1 MAEVTAQLSLDIAK
15 LKAGLEKAKSEIQAF
30 KEHAKAQKISL
41 GVDQGV
47 GQYGPSQMPLPAS
60 VRNLFGGIGA
70 NGSAGMFG
78 ELASSTGMQAGE
90 GISDGMAAGIGGAA
104 GAVVTAF
111 AGVLKKLLGMAEDAA
126 MDMAKAVYHGLEFNY
141 ELNNA
146 SVGISNVIGQF
157 QGLNKEASKDAA
169 AAALA
174 RIVELEPKTAGTL
187 QDLVQGFMATI
198 AASQSA
204 GLSINE
210 NITLIS
216 KFANVMSNIG
226 MPTGQLPQELR
237 SILSGDITNDSMV
250 AKVLQISNEDVA
262 QWKAAG
268 TLFEEL
274 SNKVGKISD
283 AGDSAQVALTSLKSV
298 VDQALGNMTKPLFDE
313 LVQSGKDL
321 TEWLKSA
328 EVKTQLEALKT
339 SLEMLGSRVIKLGPE
354 FQGLAHAMLDIAH
367 VSVQAAGGV
376 ASLIKDIERLNESPL
391 GRFFH
396 VVRQITTLGLNDK
409 IANAFT
415 KHDPLGGED
424 SIHVTDDAGDASQN
438 PALDRKAPKS
448 GELSEEQV
456 KAADKKKRALEA
468 IASLEERIE
477 KLRRDSLS
485 PADRLAAIDA
495 DRAGLLEKLRTV
507 GGPLYTPDEN
517 GMGAAAEAYQKSG
530 DLEKATEL
538 LKLKEQYLQLL
549 REEMDVTKKLQEQDV
564 NAQKKDED
572 MSKKIDDLATSNRS
586 KEISL
591 MSPQGQMQAFK
602 EQLAKSFGFD
612 IKSAAD
618 VQRGLK
624 ADKQAIEDAKTPED
638 KLKAQQKYQSDL
650 NAASQLAGTIQPGQ
664 RMSLAGEVAGALGI
678 LGGKGGA
685 DLIAEESRKQTGFL
699 ERIAAALD
707 AGKPQ
712 SHQWDD
718 PFAQ

>member
-90 GISDGMAAGIGGAA
+90 GISAGMAAGIGGAA
-104 GAVVTAF
+104 GAAVTAF
-111 AGVLKKLLGMAEDAA
+111 AAVLKKLLGMAEDAA

-174 RIVELEPKTAGTL
+174 RIVELEPETAGTL

-210 NITLIS
+210 NITLVS
-216 KFANVMSNIG
+216 KFANALSNIG
-226 MPTGQLPQELR
+226 MPTWQLPQELR
-237 SILSGDITNDSMV
+237 SILSGNITKDSMV

-313 LVQSGKDL
+313 LVQSFTNVVFAQLRIAAINAAL
-321 TEWLKSA
+321 T
-328 EVKTQLEALKT
+328 ALF
-339 SLEMLGSRVIKLGPE
+339 LLGILP
-354 FQGLAHAMLDIAH
+354 L
-367 VSVQAAGGV
+367 
-376 ASLIKDIERLNESPL
+376 L
-391 GRFFH
+391 GRPLPMAGTLVAVTFF
-396 VVRQITTLGLNDK
+396 
-409 IANAFT
+409 
-415 KHDPLGGED
+415 
-424 SIHVTDDAGDASQN
+424 
-438 PALDRKAPKS
+438 
-448 GELSEEQV
+448 
-456 KAADKKKRALEA
+456 
-468 IASLEERIE
+468 
-477 KLRRDSLS
+477 
-485 PADRLAAIDA
+485 
-495 DRAGLLEKLRTV
+495 AGLLPVVGNLISNTV
-507 GGPLYTPDEN
+507 IVII
-517 GMGAAAEAYQKSG
+517 AS
-530 DLEKATEL
+530 
-538 LKLKEQYLQLL
+538 
-549 REEMDVTKKLQEQDV
+549 
-564 NAQKKDED
+564 
-572 MSKKIDDLATSNRS
+572 SN
-586 KEISL
+586 SL
-591 MSPQGQMQAFK
+591 
-602 EQLAKSFGFD
+602 
-612 IKSAAD
+612 
-618 VQRGLK
+618 
-624 ADKQAIEDAKTPED
+624 
-638 KLKAQQKYQSDL
+638 
-650 NAASQLAGTIQPGQ
+650 
-664 RMSLAGEVAGALGI
+664 
-678 LGGKGGA
+678 
-685 DLIAEESRKQTGFL
+685 
-699 ERIAAALD
+699 LD
-707 AGKPQ
+707 AGLCLAWLVAIHKLEYFLNAHIIGTRIRAHAWELLIVMLVMEALFGLAGLLSAPIVY
-712 SHQWDD
+712 
-718 PFAQ
+718 AQLKCRLHAQGWLD

>member
-15 LKAGLEKAKSEIQAF
+15 LKAGLDKAKSEIQAF

-60 VRNLFGGIGA
+60 VRNLFGGVGA

-90 GISDGMAAGIGGAA
+90 GISAGMAAGIGGAA
-104 GAVVTAF
+104 GAAVTAF
-111 AGVLKKLLGMAEDAA
+111 AAVLKKLLGMAEDAA

-210 NITLIS
+210 NITLVS
-216 KFANVMSNIG
+216 KFANALSNIG
-226 MPTGQLPQELR
+226 MPTWQLPQELR
-237 SILSGDITNDSMV
+237 SILSGNITKDSMV

-274 SNKVGKISD
+274 SNKIGKIGD

-313 LVQSGKDL
+313 LVQSGKEL
-321 TEWLKSA
+321 TEFLKGDAVKQQLENISQSMMTLWDSVKKMGPDLLLLGINLLGLVDTALHVANAFAPLVKVIADLGAVTAFVANKAFGRAGNAPLPPAAEKTENAVLDRHVGLKPEASEA
-328 EVKTQLEALKT
+328 EVKAQKERERSVEA
-339 SLEMLGSRVIKLGPE
+339 
-354 FQGLAHAMLDIAH
+354 
-367 VSVQAAGGV
+367 V
-376 ASLIKDIERLNESPL
+376 AR
-391 GRFFH
+391 
-396 VVRQITTLGLNDK
+396 
-409 IANAFT
+409 
-415 KHDPLGGED
+415 
-424 SIHVTDDAGDASQN
+424 
-438 PALDRKAPKS
+438 
-448 GELSEEQV
+448 
-456 KAADKKKRALEA
+456 
-468 IASLEERIE
+468 LEERIA
-477 KLRRDSLS
+477 KLRMQTLDPAAQLAQLGKDMEGVYDQKNKTGGLFFNDTPEGLRDW
-485 PADRLAAIDA
+485 ADALGKDGKLEQQAKVLE
-495 DRAGLLEKLRTV
+495 LLEKQLQIQKEMDGINKKLR
-507 GGPLYTPDEN
+507 DE
-517 GMGAAAEAYQKSG
+517 AAAHAEQIAKENST
-530 DLEKATEL
+530 LE
-538 LKLKEQYLQLL
+538 Q
-549 REEMDVTKKLQEQDV
+549 
-564 NAQKKDED
+564 
-572 MSKKIDDLATSNRS
+572 SNRS